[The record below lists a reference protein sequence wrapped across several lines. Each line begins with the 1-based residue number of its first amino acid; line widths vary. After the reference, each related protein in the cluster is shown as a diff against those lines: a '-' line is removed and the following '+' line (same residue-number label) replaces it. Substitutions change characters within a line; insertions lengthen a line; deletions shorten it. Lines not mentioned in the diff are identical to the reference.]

1 MSAVSEI
8 KMNFTVFSL
17 VTILKSP
24 VLQEQTDEQRLS
36 YMQDKFFP
44 GFKIKIAKVQD
55 QSRANMDLLKIE
67 AGAGA
72 IQK

>member
-24 VLQEQTDEQRLS
+24 VLKEQTDEQRLS
-36 YMQDKFFP
+36 YMQDKFFS

-55 QSRANMDLLKIE
+55 LSRANMDLLKIE

-72 IQK
+72 I

>member
-24 VLQEQTDEQRLS
+24 VLKEQTDEQRLS

-44 GFKIKIAKVQD
+44 GFKIKIVKVQD
-55 QSRANMDLLKIE
+55 
-67 AGAGA
+67 
-72 IQK
+72 